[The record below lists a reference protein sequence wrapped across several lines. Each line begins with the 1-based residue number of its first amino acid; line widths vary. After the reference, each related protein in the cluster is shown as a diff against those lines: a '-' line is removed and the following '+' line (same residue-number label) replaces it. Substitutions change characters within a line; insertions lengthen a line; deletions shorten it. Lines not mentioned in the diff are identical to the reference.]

1 MDLSGGI
8 QTCFPWAEGP
18 RELVALNAPPP
29 VPINGYF
36 SDAPAYETR
45 VRELEAEG
53 LTTSDAQGIADLEFP
68 SFQPKPPSK
77 R

>member
-1 MDLSGGI
+1 M
-8 QTCFPWAEGP
+8 
-18 RELVALNAPPP
+18 ALNAPPP